1 MNKRV
6 NILLKRLQLC
16 VLLCA
21 FVLLSGCA
29 QKDGEV
35 SEQRESVRIEQSSY
49 YYDQGYLPA
58 GGWMYEMVIASEN
71 QLAKINQ
78 MTNEMVLEWTG
89 EDFLLGQGYRLIW
102 KDASGKQTKEMLILD
117 GSTVS
122 MEGFVYDTSNAQTL
136 YDYLEALRIDEQSV
150 E

>member
-16 VLLCA
+16 AVLCVL
-21 FVLLSGCA
+21 VLLSACA
-29 QKDGEV
+29 QKGGEV
-35 SEQRESVRIEQSSY
+35 SEQRESVRIEHSSY

-58 GGWMYEMVIASEN
+58 GGWMYEMVIASEK
-71 QLAKINQ
+71 QLSQINQ

-102 KDASGKQTKEMLILD
+102 KDAAGKQTKEMLILD
-117 GSTVS
+117 GSTIS
-122 MEGFVYDTSNAQTL
+122 MEGFVYDALNAQPL